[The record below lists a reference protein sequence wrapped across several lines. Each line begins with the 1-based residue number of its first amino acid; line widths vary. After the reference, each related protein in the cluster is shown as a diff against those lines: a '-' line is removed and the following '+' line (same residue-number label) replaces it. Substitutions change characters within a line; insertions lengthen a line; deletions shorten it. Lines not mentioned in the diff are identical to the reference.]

1 MERRS
6 SQTVFSW
13 TVAAPSVLSVG
24 EQGCRSC
31 VITGPNMGGKT
42 TLLRSVA
49 LCVILSQMGCFV
61 PAAAAHIGVIDKI
74 FSRVGSSDDILN
86 NRSTFYSE
94 ISETATILKN
104 GASDKLG

>member
-1 MERRS
+1 MS
-6 SQTVFSW
+6 
-13 TVAAPSVLSVG
+13 
-24 EQGCRSC
+24 
-31 VITGPNMGGKT
+31 
-42 TLLRSVA
+42 
-49 LCVILSQMGCFV
+49 ILSSF
-61 PAAAAHIGVIDKI
+61 AAAAHIGVIDKI